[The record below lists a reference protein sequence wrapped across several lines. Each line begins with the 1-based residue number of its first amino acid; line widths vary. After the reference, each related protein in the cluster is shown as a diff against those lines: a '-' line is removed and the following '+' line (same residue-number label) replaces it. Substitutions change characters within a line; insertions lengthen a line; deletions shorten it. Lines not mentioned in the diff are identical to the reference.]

1 MLKFLPEGIVIDE
14 LFLFISLCV
23 FITAVTDFITKRRFL
38 FIQTT
43 LNKLNYVVQDEALW
57 QIEMGGLQG
66 QEDREAKRALRLDLR
81 GDSSHPGRTE

>member
-14 LFLFISLCV
+14 LFLQWSLCV
-23 FITAVTDFITKRRFL
+23 FITAVTDFITKMRFL

-66 QEDREAKRALRLDLR
+66 QEDREAKRALRLGLR
-81 GDSSHPGRTE
+81 GDSSHTGRTE